1 MNTKAEQ
8 IVLNPNM
15 IEFFR
20 NHLYERENAASTVH
34 KYISDIKEF
43 YRYLNGNYEISKKQ
57 ILSYKKIL
65 IEKYATS
72 SVNTI
77 LAALNQFLD
86 FLGIGNL
93 KVKRLKIQKQMFLDR
108 EKEMTKSEYERLRET
123 AKKKQKYQLAL
134 IIETLA
140 STGARVSEL
149 AYFSIERIRSGKIEI
164 VNKGKRR
171 ILLLAKSLQKK
182 LIYFSGIKGIKNG
195 CIFVTRTGRPKN
207 RSNIWKEMKKLAID
221 AGVDVNKIFPHNLRH
236 LFARTYY
243 QLTRDLAGLADLLG
257 HSSLDVTRIYT
268 AESGNVFRKNIE
280 RMGLIKLE
288 RYKDIQ

>member
-1 MNTKAEQ
+1 MNTKAERT
-8 IVLNPNM
+8 VLNPTM
-15 IEFFR
+15 IEFFQ
-20 NHLYERENAASTVH
+20 NHLYEKENAVSTVH
-34 KYISDIKEF
+34 KYIKDIKEF
-43 YRYLNGNYEISKKQ
+43 YRYLDGNYEISKRD
-57 ILSYKKIL
+57 ILSYKKLL
-65 IEKYATS
+65 IGKFASS

-77 LAALNQFLD
+77 LAALNQFME
-86 FLGIGNL
+86 FLGLGNF

-108 EKEMTKSEYERLRET
+108 EKEMTKNEYERLREA
-123 AKKKQKYQLAL
+123 AKRNQKYQLAL

-182 LIYFSGIKGIKNG
+182 LIYFSKIKGIKSG
-195 CIFVTRTGRPKN
+195 CVFVTRTGRPKN
-207 RSNIWKEMKKLAID
+207 RSNIWKEMKKLAAD

-257 HSSLDVTRIYT
+257 HSSMDVTRIYT
-268 AESGNVFRKNIE
+268 AESGNVFRQHME

-288 RYKDIQ
+288 RYKDIE